1 MGLTI
6 DLPTAGLL
14 GISGAQAFEIIAN
27 TTLGINKIYVCKQAP
42 DFTVTLPT
50 TITADGGE
58 ILIKKVGSQT
68 VTVATAKIEGSDV
81 SLTITNN
88 QAVRFVYINA
98 SFGWLIT

>member
-14 GISGAQAFEIIAN
+14 GISGAQAFEITAN

-58 ILIKKVGSQT
+58 VLVKNVGSQT
-68 VTVATAKIEGSDV
+68 VTVTTAKIEGSDV

>member
-6 DLPTAGLL
+6 DL
-14 GISGAQAFEIIAN
+14 GISGAQAFEITSN

-50 TITADGGE
+50 TVTADGGE
-58 ILIKKVGSQT
+58 VLIKKVGAQT
-68 VTVATAKIEGSDV
+68 VTIAAALIEGTNQ

-88 QAVRFVYINA
+88 QAVRLVYINA
-98 SFGWLIT
+98 TFGWLIT

>member
-6 DLPTAGLL
+6 DLPQAGIL
-14 GISGAQAFEIIAN
+14 GISGAQAFEIVAN
-27 TTLGINKIYVCKQAP
+27 TTLGINRIYVCKQAA
-42 DFTVTLPT
+42 FTITLPT
-50 TITADGGE
+50 TVTADGGE
-58 ILIKKVGSQT
+58 VLVKNVGSQT
-68 VTVATAKIEGSDV
+68 VTVTTAKIEGSDV

>member
-14 GISGAQAFEIIAN
+14 GISGAQAFEITAN

-50 TITADGGE
+50 TVTADGGE
-58 ILIKKVGSQT
+58 VLVKNVGSQT
-68 VTVATAKIEGSDV
+68 VTVTTAKIEGSDV